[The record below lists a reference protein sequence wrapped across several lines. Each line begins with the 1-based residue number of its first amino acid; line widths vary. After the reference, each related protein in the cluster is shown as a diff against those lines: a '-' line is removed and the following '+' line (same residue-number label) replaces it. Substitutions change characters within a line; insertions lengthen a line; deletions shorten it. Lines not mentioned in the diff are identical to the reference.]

1 MLEKLKASQSHTHAD
16 RSRPHGRLAT
26 RLVATAAVAFVAVGA
41 AAGLGVR
48 INTTPS
54 LPRGL
59 YLATLFDPA
68 DLKRG
73 DLVAACPDTFAVQRL
88 GRYWTNGRCPGGEER
103 PDGVRPLAKPV
114 AGLPGDTIL
123 VDRQGVSVN
132 GTWLPRST
140 PLDRD
145 RAGRPVEPQFG
156 THVLGE
162 GEYWLHSGRVPT
174 SIDSR
179 YAGPVRDIREHVQPL
194 WVER

>member
-1 MLEKLKASQSHTHAD
+1 MFA
-16 RSRPHGRLAT
+16 G
-26 RLVATAAVAFVAVGA
+26 VAV

-48 INTTPS
+48 LNTTAS

-59 YLATLFDPA
+59 YLATVFDA
-68 DLKRG
+68 GGIERG
-73 DLVAACPDTFAVQRL
+73 DLVAACPDTAAVRRL
-88 GRYWTNGRCPGGEER
+88 GRYWTNGRCPGGEGR

-114 AGLPGDTIL
+114 VGLPGDTIV
-123 VDRQGVSVN
+123 VDLQAVSVN
-132 GTWLPRST
+132 GTRLARSA

-145 RAGRPVEPQFG
+145 RAGRPVVARFG

-162 GEYWLHSGRVPT
+162 GEYWLHSGRVAT

-179 YAGPVRDIREHVQPL
+179 YAGPVRDVRERVRPL

>member
-1 MLEKLKASQSHTHAD
+1 MLEERGTGRDEST
-16 RSRPHGRLAT
+16 SRTRGLRLWSI
-26 RLVATAAVAFVAVGA
+26 AVGA
-41 AAGLGVR
+41 AVLVVVVGALFGVR
-48 INTTPS
+48 VNTTPS

-59 YLATLFDPA
+59 YVASALGERPVA
-68 DLKRG
+68 RG
-73 DLVAACPDTFAVQRL
+73 ELVAACPDTAAVHRL

-114 AGLPGDTIL
+114 AGLPGDTVL
-123 VDRQGVSVN
+123 VDRRGVAVN
-132 GTWLPRST
+132 GARLDRSA

-145 RAGRPVEPQFG
+145 RAGRSVEPQYG

-179 YAGPVRDIREHVQPL
+179 YAGPVRDVRERIRPL
-194 WVER
+194 WTER

>member
-1 MLEKLKASQSHTHAD
+1 MLERAALRGHSRINQ
-16 RSRPHGRLAT
+16 RSSRRFGV
-26 RLVATAAVAFVAVGA
+26 RLVAAAAVAFAIVGV

-48 INTTPS
+48 VNTTPS

-59 YLATLFDPA
+59 YLATPFDS
-68 DLKRG
+68 DGVERG
-73 DLVAACPDTFAVQRL
+73 DLVAACPDTSAVTRL
-88 GRYWTNGRCPGGEER
+88 GRYWTNGRCPGGKGR

-114 AGLPGDTIL
+114 AGLPGDTML
-123 VDRQGVSVN
+123 VDQQGVAVN
-132 GTWLPRST
+132 GTRLDRST

-145 RAGRPVEPQFG
+145 RAGRLVQPRFG

-179 YAGPVRDIREHVQPL
+179 YAGPVRDVRERIRPL
-194 WVER
+194 WTER